1 MEERMTR
8 GQLIEE
14 LRLMRQQFQALNS
27 CRQEMEFVQAKYAR
41 LLDSAPDAMLFV
53 GRDSR
58 IVTGNAQMEKLF
70 GYTEEELIGRDLHS
84 LIPERYRNTHRAVVT
99 AFFSSPTARP
109 MGTGLEI
116 VGLKKDGSEFPAD
129 ISLSPLETDSEL
141 LVIAS
146 IRDITDRKLAEV
158 QIERNYQV
166 QRAIS
171 SILETSL
178 EPIGLDEQLTRVLEL
193 ILAIPGLS
201 RQPKGSIYLVEDE
214 PEVLALRAWR
224 GFQDGASPCEK
235 VSFGECLCG
244 DAAKSRAVSFADC
257 LDERHTIR
265 RRNTL
270 SHGHYCVPIVSE
282 QQTLGLINVI
292 TEEGHE
298 KAAEEET
305 FLVAVA
311 NTLATVIVRRRA
323 EAERNRLRE
332 ELAQTEKLA
341 ALGRMTA
348 NVAHEIRNPLTALGG
363 FARRLDRRLLE
374 GSKEKEYAS
383 LIFDEVGRLET
394 ILRDVLSFSR
404 GGSPR
409 RDPCDIP
416 RLIEEGLRIFVETC
430 RERSISIR
438 KSFQEVAAIQGDSER
453 ILEIIENL
461 VSNAIDAMPSGGELS
476 IVTGMA
482 SVKGVPYVTITI
494 GDTGEGIRDEDLP
507 RIFEPF
513 FTTKVSPKGV
523 GLGLP
528 IVKKFMEDHG
538 GFIEVKSRLGQGT
551 TFMLYFPHPDG
562 VGVIGED
569 GVLRSF

>member
-1 MEERMTR
+1 MTR
-8 GQLIEE
+8 EQLGEE
-14 LRLMRQQFQALNS
+14 LRFMRQQFQALDS
-27 CRQEMEFVQAKYAR
+27 CRREMDSVQAKYSR
-41 LLDSAPDAMLFV
+41 LLESAPDAMLFV
-53 GRDSR
+53 GRDSK

-70 GYTEEELIGRDLHS
+70 GYTEKELIGRDLHS
-84 LIPERYRNTHRAVVT
+84 LIPERYRNTHRARVA
-99 AFFSSPTARP
+99 AFFTGPSARP

-116 VGLKKDGSEFPAD
+116 VGLRKDGSEFPAD
-129 ISLSPLETDSEL
+129 ISLSPLEADGEL

-146 IRDITDRKLAEV
+146 IRDITDRKLAES

-171 SILETSL
+171 SVLQISL
-178 EPIGLDEQLTRVLEL
+178 EPIGLDEQLNTVLGL

-201 RQPKGSIYLVEDE
+201 GETKGSIYLVEDE
-214 PEVLALRAWR
+214 PEVLALRASR

-235 VSFGECLCG
+235 VSFGECMCG
-244 DAAKSRAVSFADC
+244 DAAKSRTISFAGC
-257 LDERHTIR
+257 LDERHTIK

-270 SHGHYCVPIVSE
+270 SHGHCCVPIVSE
-282 QQTLGLINVI
+282 GQTLGVINVV

-298 KAAEEET
+298 KSPEEEA

-323 EAERNRLRE
+323 EAEGNRLRE
-332 ELAQTEKLA
+332 ELARTEKLA

-348 NVAHEIRNPLTALGG
+348 NVAHEIRNPLTAIGG

-374 GSKEKEYAS
+374 GSKEKQYAS
-383 LIFDEVGRLET
+383 LIFEEVGRLET

-438 KSFQEVAAIQGDSER
+438 KSLQEVPAVRGDNER
-453 ILEIIENL
+453 ILEMIENL
-461 VSNAIDAMPSGGELS
+461 VSNAIDAMPLGGELF
-476 IVTGMA
+476 IGTGMA
-482 SVKGVPYVTITI
+482 SVKGVPYATMTIS
-494 GDTGEGIRDEDLP
+494 DTGEGIRDEDLP

-538 GFIEVKSRLGQGT
+538 GFIEVKSRFGNGT
-551 TFMLYFPHPDG
+551 TFVLYFPHPEALG
-562 VGVIGED
+562 FSGED
-569 GVLRSF
+569 GVIRSF